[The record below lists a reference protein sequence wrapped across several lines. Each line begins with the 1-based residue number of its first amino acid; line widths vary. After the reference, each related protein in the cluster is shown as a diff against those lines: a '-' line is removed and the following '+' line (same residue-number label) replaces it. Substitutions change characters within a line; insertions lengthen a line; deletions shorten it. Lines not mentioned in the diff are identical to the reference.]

1 MLYNS
6 GMRKEKTLLI
16 IGIWIAILPFLG
28 FPDTW
33 RKIFFIITGFMVIY
47 LAYLYYQQS
56 KDLISK
62 SENTS
67 KTFIDNIGSEK

>member
-6 GMRKEKTLLI
+6 QMRKEKTLLI

-47 LAYLYYQQS
+47 LAYLYYQQF
-56 KDLISK
+56 KDSISK
-62 SENTS
+62 GENIS
-67 KTFIDNIGSEK
+67 KTFIDNIGNEK